1 MLQLKKASE
10 VRMNNDWHYGECN
23 VVYNVQ
29 GCSHLVAIVHK
40 RKYFYYLED
49 KRILDRKEKDMS
61 K

>member
-40 RKYFYYLED
+40 HEYFFLF
-49 KRILDRKEKDMS
+49 RGQKDFGQERYE
-61 K
+61 